1 MKHVKIWWLVVLGL
15 LVLPQVALLAA
26 GTVWLAERRLLLYWL
41 GGGGALTL
49 AGWGLA
55 RLLRAKRMA
64 PISPTVEPAP
74 TWPPTGHAAWQDVE
88 AIAQR
93 VESEDLPLDRPQALW
108 GVLVEVLQAVARHY
122 HPNRSQPELEIPAPY
137 VLRVVELVAYDLRN
151 AFSEY
156 VPGSHVLTLGD
167 LLRLRRLAAWAREA
181 FLLYR
186 VARLGY
192 NPVGALLR
200 EIRQLATGRL
210 QDTSARGIRRWAQG
224 FCVRRAGYYAIQ
236 LYGGHLVLDDVAFA
250 DYQTRQSQ
258 RDAQRA
264 EAQGAELEEEPLRI
278 LVVGQ
283 VKSGKSSLVNALFG
297 EVRAAVDVVPTTRY
311 VEPYVLEREGI
322 ARAIILDT
330 AGYEKVEGPDD
341 AFDELRGQ
349 ILDCDLMLVVCSATS
364 AARGPDRR
372 LLDRIRASL
381 EEQPDRMM
389 PPLVAVSGP
398 GGRGGPRASG
408 GAVRGAGVSE
418 AGRDVQRG
426 GRAGAGHFA
435 DGLGGPTREIL
446 TMSAPVPRRGDLAP
460 ALAPGRQFRA
470 RAPESG
476 GSLGT
481 RPIRLVAYQR
491 EIVARLRIAHP
502 CVMCP
507 PMKGATCIPERVRP
521 GQGTP
526 QK

>member
-1 MKHVKIWWLVVLGL
+1 MKHVKIWWLVVLAL
-15 LVLPQVALLAA
+15 LVLPHVVLLAA
-26 GTVWLAERRLLLYWL
+26 GSAWLYERRLLFYWL

-55 RLLRAKRMA
+55 RLLRAKRMP

-93 VESEDLPLDRPQALW
+93 VENEDLPLDQPQALW

-122 HPNRSQPELEIPAPY
+122 HPKRSQPELEIPAPY
-137 VLRVVELVAYDLRN
+137 VLRVVELVAYDLRK
-151 AFSEY
+151 ASSEY

-200 EIRQLATGRL
+200 EMRQLATGRL

-264 EAQGAELEEEPLRI
+264 EAQGAKLEEEPLRI
-278 LVVGQ
+278 LVLGQ

-311 VEPYVLEREGI
+311 VEPYVLERDGI

-341 AFDELRGQ
+341 PFDELRKQ
-349 ILDCDLMLVVCSATS
+349 ILDCDLLLVVCSATS

-372 LLDRIRASL
+372 LLDRIRASFQ
-381 EEQPDRMM
+381 EQPDRMM
-389 PPLVAVSGP
+389 PPLVVVLTHVDQLRPLSEWAPPYDLTEPSGAKAAQILEAARAVEEDL
-398 GGRGGPRASG
+398 AI
-408 GAVRGAGVSE
+408 GADQSVVPVCLKPDQTYNVEEGLAPVILQMASE
-418 AGRDVQRG
+418 AQRVKYLRCLRQYHEEETWHRLWRQAVNSGRVLLKAGGVWAR
-426 GRAGAGHFA
+426 GRA
-435 DGLGGPTREIL
+435 R
-446 TMSAPVPRRGDLAP
+446 
-460 ALAPGRQFRA
+460 
-470 RAPESG
+470 
-476 GSLGT
+476 
-481 RPIRLVAYQR
+481 
-491 EIVARLRIAHP
+491 
-502 CVMCP
+502 
-507 PMKGATCIPERVRP
+507 
-521 GQGTP
+521 
-526 QK
+526 

>member
-1 MKHVKIWWLVVLGL
+1 MKHVKIWWLVVLAL

-26 GTVWLAERRLLLYWL
+26 GTAWLVERRLLLYWL

-93 VESEDLPLDRPQALW
+93 VESEDLPLDQPQALR

-122 HPNRSQPELEIPAPY
+122 HPKRSQPELEIPAPY

-250 DYQTRQSQ
+250 DYQTRQSK

-264 EAQGAELEEEPLRI
+264 EAQGAKLEDEPLRI

-389 PPLVAVSGP
+389 PPLVAVLTHVDQLRPLSEWDPPYDLTEPSGAKAAQILEAARAVEEDLALRAEQSVVPVCLKP
-398 GGRGGPRASG
+398 GQTYNVEEGLAPVILQMASEAQRVKFLRCLRQYHEEETWHRLWRQALNSGRVLLKA
-408 GAVRGAGVSE
+408 GAVWARG
-418 AGRDVQRG
+418 R
-426 GRAGAGHFA
+426 
-435 DGLGGPTREIL
+435 
-446 TMSAPVPRRGDLAP
+446 
-460 ALAPGRQFRA
+460 
-470 RAPESG
+470 SG
-476 GSLGT
+476 S
-481 RPIRLVAYQR
+481 
-491 EIVARLRIAHP
+491 
-502 CVMCP
+502 
-507 PMKGATCIPERVRP
+507 
-521 GQGTP
+521 
-526 QK
+526 

>member
-1 MKHVKIWWLVVLGL
+1 MKHAKFWWLVVLAFV
-15 LVLPQVALLAA
+15 VLPQVALLAA
-26 GTVWLAERRLLLYWL
+26 GTVWLVERHLLLVWL

-55 RLLRAKRMA
+55 RWLRAKRMA

-74 TWPPTGHAAWQDVE
+74 TWPPTGHAAWHDVE
-88 AIAQR
+88 AIAER
-93 VESEDLPLDRPQALW
+93 VEREDLPLDRPQALW
-108 GVLVEVLQAVARHY
+108 DVLVEVLQAVARHY

-137 VLRVVELVAYDLRN
+137 VLRVVELVACDLRN

-181 FLLYR
+181 FLVYR

-200 EIRQLATGRL
+200 ELRQLATGRL

-236 LYGGHLVLDDVAFA
+236 LYGGHLVLDEVAFA
-250 DYQTRQSQ
+250 DYQTRGSR

-264 EAQGAELEEEPLRI
+264 EAQGAELDEEPLRI

-297 EVRAAVDVVPTTRY
+297 EVRAAVDVVPTTRC
-311 VEPYVLEREGI
+311 VEPYVLERDGI

-330 AGYEKVEGPDD
+330 AGYEGVAGSNDPWE
-341 AFDELRGQ
+341 ELRKQ
-349 ILDCDLMLVVCSATS
+349 VVDCDLMLVVCSAMS

-372 LLDRIRASL
+372 LLDGIRASFQ
-381 EEQPDRMM
+381 EQPNRMM
-389 PPLVAVSGP
+389 PPLVAVVTHVDQLRPLGEWSPPYDLTEPSGAKATQILEATRAVAEDLALGADQP
-398 GGRGGPRASG
+398 VVPVCLKPDQTYNVEEGLAPVILQRASEAQRVRLLRCLRQYHDEQTWHRLWRQALHSG
-408 GAVRGAGVSE
+408 RVLLKAGAVWARG
-418 AGRDVQRG
+418 R
-426 GRAGAGHFA
+426 
-435 DGLGGPTREIL
+435 TR
-446 TMSAPVPRRGDLAP
+446 S
-460 ALAPGRQFRA
+460 
-470 RAPESG
+470 
-476 GSLGT
+476 
-481 RPIRLVAYQR
+481 
-491 EIVARLRIAHP
+491 
-502 CVMCP
+502 
-507 PMKGATCIPERVRP
+507 
-521 GQGTP
+521 
-526 QK
+526 